1 MPTRTDHDQRAR
13 GDAVVIDDAVGLR
26 APSTKSASA
35 DSLSGLTTAAA
46 CIPAPPAR
54 AAAVVLVDIGGVGQ
68 DDLALSAESA
78 QRDAEAYR

>member
-1 MPTRTDHDQRAR
+1 MPARSDHDRRAR
-13 GDAVVIDDAVGLR
+13 SAAVVIDDAVGLR
-26 APSTKSASA
+26 ALSTKSASA

-46 CIPAPPAR
+46 CIPAPPAP

-68 DDLALSAESA
+68 DDLALSGDGA